1 MNAKDKL
8 KDFIKRRYIIL
19 ILAGWLLTV
28 LIAVAL
34 VGSGFTHIRIGKDTL
49 EPVFNGNPLTSPEG
63 SRL

>member
-8 KDFIKRRYIIL
+8 KDFIRRRYIIL

-34 VGSGFTHIRIGKDTL
+34 VGSGFTHIRMGKDML
-49 EPVFNGNPLTSPEG
+49 EPVFNGNAITSPEG

>member
-1 MNAKDKL
+1 MNRQDKL
-8 KDFIKRRYIIL
+8 KDLIRRRYIIL

-28 LIAVAL
+28 LFAVAL

-49 EPVFNGNPLTSPEG
+49 EPVFNGNPLNSPEG